1 MADAAGDAPRVGSDA
16 FVGVVCPLL
25 VIAWSAD
32 DQPARVGGQGGPGAD
47 PTNRCAAS
55 DPPAS
60 LSMTQQRLVCLDA
73 AHVDC
78 PRFVRAMGPGRGGS
92 GRLGRSASARGG
104 SPAGTG
110 SASTRR
116 ADRRSGPGEAAES
129 AVPAGVAAGLAG
141 AGSAGAAGGLA
152 GAAGSLAGPAA
163 GSATAGPEL
172 ATTPVRGA
180 AVEAAPA
187 PVEPLAP
194 IVPVAP
200 HLRSS
205 RRSGARPARSR
216 PGPLVVAGGILVAA
230 LIVALAFTSIRG
242 GLTLP
247 GGAPG
252 LGTASP
258 SPSAAVSPSPTLAP
272 SPTLGPSPTPTAA
285 PTPSP
290 TPSPMPSPS
299 VAASPSGTP
308 QPSLPP
314 AFVGLKPCTD
324 APDCYLYRVRSGDN
338 LTQIAQHFGVTKAAI
353 KSLNPEITD
362 PSLIHVGD
370 MIRIPLPTG

>member
-116 ADRRSGPGEAAES
+116 ADRRSGPGEAAET
-129 AVPAGVAAGLAG
+129 AVAGVAAGLAG
-141 AGSAGAAGGLA
+141 AGLAGAAGGLA
-152 GAAGSLAGPAA
+152 GAPAA
-163 GSATAGPEL
+163 CRP
-172 ATTPVRGA
+172 
-180 AVEAAPA
+180 
-187 PVEPLAP
+187 
-194 IVPVAP
+194 
-200 HLRSS
+200 S
-205 RRSGARPARSR
+205 RRQRDGRPGASDDARPGCRRRGR
-216 PGPLVVAGGILVAA
+216 PGA
-230 LIVALAFTSIRG
+230 
-242 GLTLP
+242 
-247 GGAPG
+247 GGAPGAHRSGRPPPEELAAQWRPAGALAARTAGRGRWHPRGGADRRPRIHLDSGWPHPPRWRAG

-258 SPSAAVSPSPTLAP
+258 SPSAAVSPSPSRPDARAQPDADRRADPVTHAEP
-272 SPTLGPSPTPTAA
+272 D
-285 PTPSP
+285 
-290 TPSPMPSPS
+290 PSPS

-324 APDCYLYRVRSGDN
+324 APDCYLYRVRSG
-338 LTQIAQHFGVTKAAI
+338 TT
-353 KSLNPEITD
+353 
-362 PSLIHVGD
+362 
-370 MIRIPLPTG
+370 